1 MRATNVPIRLRK
13 RRVRNTRGVST
24 DRFQRPQTAAGAHSV
39 TASELPPHPPDV
51 RDEEVAEI
59 LATDFP
65 IALRGY
71 DRAAVDRYHQ
81 RVSRVIAELQ
91 AGRSPQSAVRY
102 ALEQVSEE
110 TRSIL
115 QQAHDT
121 ADAVT
126 TKSRREA
133 SERMATA
140 ERESKQLLAD
150 AEADAE
156 ALRAAVEREVENL
169 RAAADRRVRE
179 AEDEVASIWQERE
192 RLIEDAREIASR
204 LAEVAEA
211 AAQRE
216 PPAAIEATEGETAA
230 LPRQPVWDDDGPDER
245 DDDDQAPPPMWSRA
259 QDEDDEDG
267 PPPPVWGRQV
277 HDEDDDGPPA
287 PSLRA
292 VPPPPTDSAP
302 EPSLADAPP
311 PPGVPEEADDLG
323 PVAFELQ
330 DDEAELGP
338 MDEPAASAA
347 IDEAAVPTGETAEF
361 TPAFEDDAD
370 EDDTAERPR

>member
-1 MRATNVPIRLRK
+1 
-13 RRVRNTRGVST
+13 VSS

-51 RDEEVAEI
+51 RDEEVADI

-71 DRAAVDRYHQ
+71 DRAAVDHYHQ
-81 RVSRVIAELQ
+81 RVSRIIAELQ

-110 TRSIL
+110 TRAIL

-121 ADAVT
+121 ADAIT

-133 SERMATA
+133 SERMETA

-156 ALRAAVEREVENL
+156 ALRSAIEREADNL

-179 AEDEVASIWQERE
+179 AEDEVAAIWQERE

-204 LAEVAEA
+204 LAEVAGA

-216 PPAAIEATEGETAA
+216 PPAAIEATEGDTAA
-230 LPRQPVWDDDGPDER
+230 LPRTPVWDEPAAGDDDRPDAWDDARE
-245 DDDDQAPPPMWSRA
+245 DDDQAPPPVWGRD
-259 QDEDDEDG
+259 QEDDDEA
-267 PPPPVWGRQV
+267 PPPPVWSRAR
-277 HDEDDDGPPA
+277 EDDDGPPSPA
-287 PSLRA
+287 LRA
-292 VPPPPTDSAP
+292 VPPPPAEAAP

-311 PPGVPEEADDLG
+311 PPVAPEEAGDLG
-323 PVAFELQ
+323 PVAFELR
-330 DDEAELGP
+330 DDDAEFGP
-338 MDEPAASAA
+338 MDEPAAQAA
-347 IDEAAVPTGETAEF
+347 VDEAAVPTGETVEF
-361 TPAFEDDAD
+361 TPEFDDDAD
-370 EDDTAERPR
+370 DADDDDTAERPR

>member
-1 MRATNVPIRLRK
+1 M
-13 RRVRNTRGVST
+13 ST

-71 DRAAVDRYHQ
+71 DRAAVDHYHQ
-81 RVSRVIAELQ
+81 RVSRIIAELQ

-110 TRSIL
+110 TRAIL

-121 ADAVT
+121 ADGIT

-133 SERMATA
+133 SERMETA

-156 ALRAAVEREVENL
+156 ALRTAVEREVADL

-204 LAEVAEA
+204 LADVAEA

-216 PPAAIEATEGETAA
+216 PPAAIEATEGDTAA
-230 LPRQPVWDDDGPDER
+230 LPRTPVWDDDPGDDGRPVPVWDHER
-245 DDDDQAPPPMWSRA
+245 DDDDDQAPPPVWSRA
-259 QDEDDEDG
+259 RDDDEDDA
-267 PPPPVWGRQV
+267 R
-277 HDEDDDGPPA
+277 PPA
-287 PSLRA
+287 LRA
-292 VPPPPTDSAP
+292 VPPPPAASAP

-311 PPGVPEEADDLG
+311 PPPASREDEEDLG

-330 DDEAELGP
+330 DDDAELGP
-338 MDEPAASAA
+338 MDEPAAQAA
-347 IDEAAVPTGETAEF
+347 VDEAAVPTGETAEF
-361 TPAFEDDAD
+361 TPAFDDDAD

>member
-1 MRATNVPIRLRK
+1 MNARIIPFRLRK
-13 RRVRNTRGVST
+13 PRVRNTQAVST

-71 DRAAVDRYHQ
+71 DRAAVDYYHQ

-121 ADAVT
+121 ADAIT

-133 SERMATA
+133 SERMETA
-140 ERESKQLLAD
+140 ERESNEMLDGAERDSNEMLAAAQRD
-150 AEADAE
+150 ADEMRAEA
-156 ALRAAVEREVENL
+156 EREAADL

-179 AEDEVASIWQERE
+179 AEDEVAAIWQERE
-192 RLIEDAREIASR
+192 RLVEDAREVAAR
-204 LAEVAEA
+204 LADVADA
-211 AAQRE
+211 AAERQ
-216 PPAAIEATEGETAA
+216 PPPSIEATERDTEA
-230 LPRQPVWDDDGPDER
+230 LPAPPVWDDEP
-245 DDDDQAPPPMWSRA
+245 DDD
-259 QDEDDEDG
+259 E
-267 PPPPVWGRQV
+267 
-277 HDEDDDGPPA
+277 GPPA
-287 PSLRA
+287 PALRA
-292 VPPPPTDSAP
+292 VPPPPPPEEAAP

-311 PPGVPEEADDLG
+311 PPPDATAGDDTG
-323 PVAFELQ
+323 PVAFELR
-330 DDEAELGP
+330 DDDAELGP
-338 MDEPAASAA
+338 LDEPAASSAV
-347 IDEAAVPTGETAEF
+347 DEAAVPIGETGGF
-361 TPAFEDDAD
+361 TPSFADDED
-370 EDDTAERPR
+370 EDDTVERPR

>member
-1 MRATNVPIRLRK
+1 
-13 RRVRNTRGVST
+13 VSS

-51 RDEEVAEI
+51 RDEEVAEV

-71 DRAAVDRYHQ
+71 DRAAVDHYHQ
-81 RVSRVIAELQ
+81 RVSRIIAELQ

-110 TRSIL
+110 TRAIL

-121 ADAVT
+121 ADDIT

-133 SERMATA
+133 SERMETA
-140 ERESKQLLAD
+140 ERESKQMLAD
-150 AEADAE
+150 AEGDAE
-156 ALRAAVEREVENL
+156 ALRAAVEREVADL

-179 AEDEVASIWQERE
+179 AEDEVAAIWQERE
-192 RLIEDAREIASR
+192 RLIEDARDIASR
-204 LAEVAEA
+204 LAEVADA

-216 PPAAIEATEGETAA
+216 PPAAIEATEGDTEA
-230 LPRQPVWDDDGPDER
+230 LPR
-245 DDDDQAPPPMWSRA
+245 APMW
-259 QDEDDEDG
+259 EDTAEEDG
-267 PPPPVWGRQV
+267 GPPPVWDHMRDDE
-277 HDEDDDGPPA
+277 DEDDDAPPA
-287 PSLRA
+287 PALRA
-292 VPPPPTDSAP
+292 VPPPPPPPVEAAP
-302 EPSLADAPP
+302 EPSLAGAPP
-311 PPGVPEEADDLG
+311 PMQEEEDLG

-338 MDEPAASAA
+338 LDEPAAQAA
-347 IDEAAVPTGETAEF
+347 VDEAAVPTGETAEF
-361 TPAFEDDAD
+361 TPAFDDDAD

>member
-1 MRATNVPIRLRK
+1 
-13 RRVRNTRGVST
+13 
-24 DRFQRPQTAAGAHSV
+24 
-39 TASELPPHPPDV
+39 V

-71 DRAAVDRYHQ
+71 DRAAVDHYHQ
-81 RVSRVIAELQ
+81 RVSRIIAELQ

-110 TRSIL
+110 TRAIL

-121 ADAVT
+121 ADGIT

-133 SERMATA
+133 SERMETA
-140 ERESKQLLAD
+140 ERESRQLLAD

-156 ALRAAVEREVENL
+156 ALRTAVEREAADL

-179 AEDEVASIWQERE
+179 AEDEVATIWQERE

-216 PPAAIEATEGETAA
+216 PPAAIEATEGDTAA
-230 LPRQPVWDDDGPDER
+230 LPRPPVWDDTA
-245 DDDDQAPPPMWSRA
+245 DDDAGAPAPVWNHMR
-259 QDEDDEDG
+259 DDEDE
-267 PPPPVWGRQV
+267 
-277 HDEDDDGPPA
+277 EDDDAPPA
-287 PSLRA
+287 PALRA
-292 VPPPPTDSAP
+292 VPPPPPPAEAAP

-311 PPGVPEEADDLG
+311 PLQEEDDLG

-330 DDEAELGP
+330 DDDTELGP
-338 MDEPAASAA
+338 MDEPAAQAA
-347 IDEAAVPTGETAEF
+347 VDEAAVPTGETVEF
-361 TPAFEDDAD
+361 TPSFDDDGD

>member
-1 MRATNVPIRLRK
+1 M
-13 RRVRNTRGVST
+13 SS

-71 DRAAVDRYHQ
+71 DRTAVDAYHQ

-121 ADAVT
+121 ADQVT
-126 TKSRREA
+126 FKSRHEA
-133 SERMATA
+133 SERMETA
-140 ERESKQLLAD
+140 ERESAAMLDAAQREAD
-150 AEADAE
+150 ELRDAAEREADELRAAAEREADA
-156 ALRAAVEREVENL
+156 L

-179 AEDEVASIWQERE
+179 AEDEVAAIWQERE
-192 RLIEDAREIASR
+192 RLVEDARDVAAR
-204 LAEVAEA
+204 LAEVADA
-211 AAQRE
+211 AAERE
-216 PPAAIEATEGETAA
+216 PPPPIEATEGDTQS
-230 LPRQPVWDDDGPDER
+230 LPQPPVWDDDP
-245 DDDDQAPPPMWSRA
+245 
-259 QDEDDEDG
+259 DDED
-267 PPPPVWGRQV
+267 
-277 HDEDDDGPPA
+277 EGPPA
-287 PSLRA
+287 PALRA
-292 VPPPPTDSAP
+292 VPPPPPPAEASP

-311 PPGVPEEADDLG
+311 PESDDFG
-323 PVAFELQ
+323 PVAFELEG
-330 DDEAELGP
+330 DAELGP
-338 MDEPAASAA
+338 MDEPAASSAV
-347 IDEAAVPTGETAEF
+347 DEAAVPADETVES
-361 TPAFEDDAD
+361 TPPFGQDED
-370 EDDTAERPR
+370 EDDTVERPR

>member
-1 MRATNVPIRLRK
+1 
-13 RRVRNTRGVST
+13 VSSE
-24 DRFQRPQTAAGAHSV
+24 RFQRPQTAAGAHAVS
-39 TASELPPHPPDV
+39 ASDLPPHPPDV

-71 DRAAVDRYHQ
+71 DRAAVDHYHQ

-110 TRSIL
+110 TRAIL

-121 ADAVT
+121 ADQIT
-126 TKSRREA
+126 TKSRRES
-133 SERMATA
+133 SERMETA
-140 ERESKQLLAD
+140 ERESAQMLAD
-150 AEADAE
+150 AQADAE
-156 ALRAAVEREVENL
+156 ALRTAAERESAEL

-179 AEDEVASIWQERE
+179 VEDEVASIWQERE

-204 LAEVAEA
+204 LAEVADA
-211 AAQRE
+211 AAERE
-216 PPAAIEATEGETAA
+216 PPPPVAATEGATQS
-230 LPRQPVWDDDGPDER
+230 LPSPPVWDDSEE
-245 DDDDQAPPPMWSRA
+245 DDDSPQPIWNHAD
-259 QDEDDEDG
+259 DDDEDG
-267 PPPPVWGRQV
+267 PPPP
-277 HDEDDDGPPA
+277 A
-287 PSLRA
+287 LRA
-292 VPPPPTDSAP
+292 VPPPPPPAETAP

-311 PPGVPEEADDLG
+311 PMPDEDDFG

-330 DDEAELGP
+330 DDDAELGP
-338 MDEPAASAA
+338 MDEPAAPAA

-361 TPAFEDDAD
+361 APAFEDDAD
-370 EDDTAERPR
+370 DDPTAERPR

>member
-1 MRATNVPIRLRK
+1 MNARIIPFRLRK
-13 RRVRNTRGVST
+13 PRVRNTRRVST

-71 DRAAVDRYHQ
+71 DRAAVDYYHQ

-121 ADAVT
+121 ADAIT

-133 SERMATA
+133 SERMETA
-140 ERESKQLLAD
+140 ERESNEMLAG
-150 AEADAE
+150 A
-156 ALRAAVEREVENL
+156 EREAADL

-179 AEDEVASIWQERE
+179 AEDEVAAIWQERE
-192 RLIEDAREIASR
+192 RLVEDAREVAAR
-204 LAEVAEA
+204 LAHVADA
-211 AAQRE
+211 AAERQ
-216 PPAAIEATEGETAA
+216 PPPSIEATERDTEA
-230 LPRQPVWDDDGPDER
+230 LPAPPVWDDEP
-245 DDDDQAPPPMWSRA
+245 DDD
-259 QDEDDEDG
+259 E
-267 PPPPVWGRQV
+267 
-277 HDEDDDGPPA
+277 GPPA
-287 PSLRA
+287 
-292 VPPPPTDSAP
+292 
-302 EPSLADAPP
+302 
-311 PPGVPEEADDLG
+311 
-323 PVAFELQ
+323 
-330 DDEAELGP
+330 
-338 MDEPAASAA
+338 
-347 IDEAAVPTGETAEF
+347 
-361 TPAFEDDAD
+361 
-370 EDDTAERPR
+370 

>member
-1 MRATNVPIRLRK
+1 M
-13 RRVRNTRGVST
+13 ST

-51 RDEEVAEI
+51 RDEEVAEV

-71 DRAAVDRYHQ
+71 DRAAVDHYHQ
-81 RVSRVIAELQ
+81 RVSRIIAELQ

-110 TRSIL
+110 TRAIL

-121 ADAVT
+121 ADGIT

-133 SERMATA
+133 SERMETA
-140 ERESKQLLAD
+140 ERESKQILAD

-156 ALRAAVEREVENL
+156 ALRGAVEREVAGL

-179 AEDEVASIWQERE
+179 AEDEVAGIWQERE

-204 LAEVAEA
+204 LAEVADA

-216 PPAAIEATEGETAA
+216 PPPSIEATEGETAA
-230 LPRQPVWDDDGPDER
+230 LPRTPIWDQSAGDDEPAQAWDDAREDE
-245 DDDDQAPPPMWSRA
+245 DQAPPPVWSRA
-259 QDEDDEDG
+259 QEDDEDG
-267 PPPPVWGRQV
+267 PPPPVWGRAR
-277 HDEDDDGPPA
+277 DEEEDAPP
-287 PSLRA
+287 PLRA
-292 VPPPPTDSAP
+292 VPPPPAASAP
-302 EPSLADAPP
+302 EPSLAGAPP
-311 PPGVPEEADDLG
+311 PPPAVREDEEDLG

-338 MDEPAASAA
+338 MDEPAAQAA
-347 IDEAAVPTGETAEF
+347 VDEAAVPTGETVES
-361 TPAFEDDAD
+361 TPAFDDDAD
-370 EDDTAERPR
+370 DDDTAERPR

>member
-1 MRATNVPIRLRK
+1 M
-13 RRVRNTRGVST
+13 VSS

-39 TASELPPHPPDV
+39 TASELPPHPLDV
-51 RDEEVAEI
+51 RDEEVADI

-71 DRAAVDRYHQ
+71 DRAAVDHYHQ

-121 ADAVT
+121 ADEIT

-140 ERESKQLLAD
+140 ERESAQMLKDAQ
-150 AEADAE
+150 AEADAI
-156 ALRAAVEREVENL
+156 RAAAERDAEEL
-169 RAAADRRVRE
+169 RAAADSRVRD

-192 RLIEDAREIASR
+192 RLVEDVRDVAAR
-204 LAEVAEA
+204 LGEVADA
-211 AAQRE
+211 AAERE
-216 PPAAIEATEGETAA
+216 PPPSVESTVADTRS
-230 LPRQPVWDDDGPDER
+230 LPTPPVWDDEPE
-245 DDDDQAPPPMWSRA
+245 DDDAPPPPMLHA
-259 QDEDDEDG
+259 VPA
-267 PPPPVWGRQV
+267 PPPP
-277 HDEDDDGPPA
+277 EEA
-287 PSLRA
+287 
-292 VPPPPTDSAP
+292 AP

-311 PPGVPEEADDLG
+311 PDDAPPPPDDAAPDPSLAYAPPPGVD
-323 PVAFELQ
+323 
-330 DDEAELGP
+330 
-338 MDEPAASAA
+338 
-347 IDEAAVPTGETAEF
+347 VPKGETVEF
-361 TPAFEDDAD
+361 EPPFPGDPDD
-370 EDDTAERPR
+370 DDTAERPR